1 MKDDETE
8 DGSDGQSGPSQ
19 PPGHRESGKA
29 EAELDVVVQSGSQ
42 KAIENLLKVYYEPL
56 EIWFLRTS
64 IEKVSRQ
71 P

>member
-1 MKDDETE
+1 V
-8 DGSDGQSGPSQ
+8 
-19 PPGHRESGKA
+19 GKA

-64 IEKVSRQ
+64 IEKVSQR